1 MMRKR
6 WMKTML
12 AAYALSMVLGLWALV
27 ELIARTI

>member
-1 MMRKR
+1 MRKR

-27 ELIARTI
+27 ELIARII

>member
-1 MMRKR
+1 MRKR

-27 ELIARTI
+27 ELIARMI

>member
-1 MMRKR
+1 MRKR

-27 ELIARTI
+27 ELITRMI

>member
-1 MMRKR
+1 MRKR

-27 ELIARTI
+27 ELITRII